1 MTAVRSIGQFL
12 VAACLVAS
20 AIMIIVAF
28 VSVDAYPSEWT
39 ETCKASLN
47 NGLGR
52 VKASLI
58 VAMTLVLLGVLRWGT
73 GLLMSILDLVDS
85 DGDFNFINS
94 LAALPSTQGES
105 QGWTIRRGARIGWII
120 VSAVA
125 STVNWMVT
133 GFLAALATPGLVGS
147 PRPSCEGMTSDDS
160 FHSHWEHV
168 ARMALA
174 GAVLNLVAVVGSRIY
189 FSMFYTLPSG
199 ASPAYATILPQP
211 SSELVRASPALSG
224 NDGRLPYIGGL
235 VRSGTRGR
243 M

>member
-73 GLLMSILDLVDS
+73 GLLI
-85 DGDFNFINS
+85 
-94 LAALPSTQGES
+94 
-105 QGWTIRRGARIGWII
+105 
-120 VSAVA
+120 
-125 STVNWMVT
+125 
-133 GFLAALATPGLVGS
+133 S
-147 PRPSCEGMTSDDS
+147 PYGYQPPFKICQS
-160 FHSHWEHV
+160 
-168 ARMALA
+168 
-174 GAVLNLVAVVGSRIY
+174 
-189 FSMFYTLPSG
+189 
-199 ASPAYATILPQP
+199 QP
-211 SSELVRASPALSG
+211 SASVLSR
-224 NDGRLPYIGGL
+224 NTP
-235 VRSGTRGR
+235 
-243 M
+243 